1 MPSRLGVQLG
11 AREMTS
17 WSYCPSAGSC
27 GPLHPPEPTP
37 ENLRA
42 SQVHTEQSA
51 AQNWTGLWPQDESQE
66 DKARLRPGS
75 PPLTPTQTWRV
86 GPHPSR
92 EQAVIR
98 QGAWPTSVWPGLG
111 GGGPV
116 AGRCSCTAGTHLLS
130 LRVKLGLTF
139 CPAAQSMAS
148 GPKRSPA
155 SPWVLERGLPCQP
168 NPSGLQLRPDARP
181 LR

>member
-1 MPSRLGVQLG
+1 MQLG
-11 AREMTS
+11 ARELTS

-37 ENLRA
+37 ETLRA

-51 AQNWTGLWPQDESQE
+51 AQNWTVCGP
-66 DKARLRPGS
+66 KTRARRARRGS
-75 PPLTPTQTWRV
+75 GQGAPTQTWGV

-92 EQAVIR
+92 EKAVIR
-98 QGAWPTSVWPGLG
+98 QGAWPTSVWPGLC

-116 AGRCSCTAGTHLLS
+116 AGQCSRTAGTHLLS

-139 CPAAQSMAS
+139 YPAAQSMAS